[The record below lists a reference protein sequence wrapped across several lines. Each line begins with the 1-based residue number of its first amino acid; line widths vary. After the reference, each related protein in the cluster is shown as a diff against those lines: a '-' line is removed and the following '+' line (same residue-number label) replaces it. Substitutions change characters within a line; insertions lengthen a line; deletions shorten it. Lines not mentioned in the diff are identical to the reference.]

1 MKKLLMMTTAL
12 LLSVLP
18 MMAQEDKP
26 NVLVE
31 AFANKSN
38 ASNVVCN
45 NLRQEIVS
53 ALIDTERLTVVDAAT
68 LSDMPKDK
76 NDRLVF
82 LNEAGI
88 QYYIE
93 GTLNSVITQK
103 KTSESGGQRTYSYQA
118 EINYTLAVIDTETGV
133 TKSSETYKDSY
144 TIGDTEN
151 EAILKA
157 IEYASKRMKR
167 FVDENFK
174 VEAVIKALD
183 EVDKKGVKSC
193 YISIGSNAG
202 ITKGQIFEVFS
213 TVEVAGEKIKKKVG
227 ELKADEVLSG
237 TLTKCSVKNG
247 GDEIKTCFEGK
258 KVLSV
263 VSRAKKLSPL
273 ERLNK
278 TLGM

>member
-103 KTSESGGQRTYSYQA
+103 KTSESGGTRTYSYQA

-144 TIGDTEN
+144 TIGNTEN

-247 GDEIKTCFEGK
+247 GDEIKTCFEEK